1 MKYTPIKRLLQVQK
15 VLQQPF
21 LVKQKV
27 LVTQTGRSKSKQR
40 LHEGDLIDNGQ
51 LTMDNFGREEKF
63 YTIYAFVPD
72 WINMD
77 IVLVFPDCC
86 GAT

>member
-1 MKYTPIKRLLQVQK
+1 
-15 VLQQPF
+15 
-21 LVKQKV
+21 
-27 LVTQTGRSKSKQR
+27 
-40 LHEGDLIDNGQ
+40 
-51 LTMDNFGREEKF
+51 MDNFGREEKF

-86 GAT
+86 GATIVACAPNVYIY